1 MKSSDV
7 SLSSGKPLFINIFAD
22 QIIIK
27 TNMKTNLKKFLA
39 LSFMIM
45 FQWGLAQT
53 SVSGTV
59 SDSSGV
65 PLPGATVV
73 VAGTQNGVTTDFDGV
88 YSISA
93 SEGDVLSVSYVGFVT
108 QNVTVGASASVN
120 VTLVSDNTLEEVVVT
135 ALGITREAKSLG
147 YAQQKVE
154 GASLTK
160 TKELDFKTALAGKVA
175 GVQVISGTSSSF
187 EQSAIRLRG
196 EMDVLY
202 VVDGIKMSST
212 DVNTDNIDNITI
224 LKGAAAT
231 ALYGAEARS
240 GVIVI
245 TSKKAK
251 AGETYIS
258 ICLLYTSDAADE

>member
-1 MKSSDV
+1 
-7 SLSSGKPLFINIFAD
+7 
-22 QIIIK
+22 
-27 TNMKTNLKKFLA
+27 MKTNLKKFLA

-45 FQWGLAQT
+45 FQWGLAQS

-93 SEGDVLSVSYVGFVT
+93 SEGDVLSVSYVGFIT
-108 QNVTVGASASVN
+108 QNVTIGASASVN

-154 GASLTK
+154 GASLT
-160 TKELDFKTALAGKVA
+160 
-175 GVQVISGTSSSF
+175 
-187 EQSAIRLRG
+187 
-196 EMDVLY
+196 
-202 VVDGIKMSST
+202 
-212 DVNTDNIDNITI
+212 
-224 LKGAAAT
+224 
-231 ALYGAEARS
+231 
-240 GVIVI
+240 
-245 TSKKAK
+245 
-251 AGETYIS
+251 
-258 ICLLYTSDAADE
+258 